1 MKHYTATIICVSK
14 AVQDHW
20 SKNSP
25 SLLSK
30 MHLVYN
36 GIGPVEKSTEANF
49 RSQYQIPKE
58 AIVIGMAGRVH
69 FWKGQQYFLQIAK
82 QLLNRSKENN
92 LAAPLYFIITGDAY
106 PGYEYLVDEIQN
118 FIKNNQLGD
127 RIFYTGFEHEM
138 DKFYSSIDLL
148 ILPSQLPDPLPTVV
162 LEAMQ
167 YGIPVVATAQGGAL
181 EMIAENET
189 GIFIPINSVEAAAD
203 KIQELLITEKFLIMR
218 DASQQ
223 REKHFFSNLVYE
235 QKISSFINSL

>member
-20 SKNSP
+20 SKNNP
-25 SLLSK
+25 LILSK
-30 MHLVYN
+30 MQVVYN
-36 GIGPVEKSTEANF
+36 GIGPVEKSTEVNF
-49 RSQYQIPKE
+49 KIQYQIPKE

-69 FWKGQQYFLQIAK
+69 YWKGQQYFLQIAE
-82 QLLNRSKENN
+82 QLLNPSTENN
-92 LAAPLYFIITGDAY
+92 PTAPLYFIITGDAF

-118 FIKNNQLGD
+118 FIKKNQLGD

-189 GIFIPINSVEAAAD
+189 GIFIPLNNLTTAVY
-203 KIQELLITEKFLIMR
+203 KIQELLNTEKYLIMGV
-218 DASQQ
+218 AAQQ

-235 QKISSFINSL
+235 QKISILINSL